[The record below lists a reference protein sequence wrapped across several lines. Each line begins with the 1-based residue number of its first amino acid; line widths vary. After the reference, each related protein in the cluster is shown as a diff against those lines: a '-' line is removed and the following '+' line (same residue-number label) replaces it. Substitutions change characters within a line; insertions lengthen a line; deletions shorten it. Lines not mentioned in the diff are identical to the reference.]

1 MHDVWVVGHVTRDRI
16 ATEQGVSECAGGTST
31 YFSLALAR
39 LGGDVAVLTRMA
51 EADQSRLLAEEHQ
64 AGIEVRCG
72 ASPDTTEFENRYV
85 DARKDRRVQQVG
97 AVARPF
103 QPQDLGDLRARLF
116 HLGPLTQADM
126 SVEFIQAAAAA
137 GRVSLDV
144 QGLVRRIDRGA
155 VEPCDWPEKAR
166 GLAPVSVLKADEDEA
181 RVLTGE
187 SDPVRSAR
195 RLAAWGP
202 EEVLVTR
209 GSRGCVVCYAGGVRS
224 VPAVPPA
231 EAVDPTGCGDTFMAG
246 YVSARLGGA
255 DPVSAARFGAAAAAL
270 KLGHVGPFDGTR
282 TQVDALLGS
291 S

>member
-1 MHDVWVVGHVTRDRI
+1 MHDVWVVGHITRDRI

-39 LGGDVAVLTRMA
+39 LGGDVAVLTRLA

-85 DARKDRRVQQVG
+85 DAKGDRRLQRVG

-103 QPQDLGDLRARLF
+103 QPADLDDLQARLL

-126 SVEFIQAAAAA
+126 SVEFIEAAAAEA
-137 GRVSLDV
+137 RVSLDV
-144 QGLVRRIDRGA
+144 QGLVRRIEQGA

-181 RVLTGE
+181 RILTGE
-187 SDPVRSAR
+187 SDPGRAAL

-209 GSRGCVVCYAGGVRS
+209 GSRGSVVCHEGAVRP
-224 VPAVPPA
+224 VPAIATA

-246 YVSARLGGA
+246 YVFSRLGGA
-255 DPVSAARFGAAAAAL
+255 DPVPAAHFGAAAAAL

-282 TQVDALLGS
+282 SEVDALLAS
-291 S
+291 R